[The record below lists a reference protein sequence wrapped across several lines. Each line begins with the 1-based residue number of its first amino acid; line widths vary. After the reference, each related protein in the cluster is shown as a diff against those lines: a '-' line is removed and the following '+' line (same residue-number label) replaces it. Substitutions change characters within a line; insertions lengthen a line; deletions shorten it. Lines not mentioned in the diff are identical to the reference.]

1 MPIRHCQKCGLRALI
16 DESQSTRNPFLCQ
29 RCAASEK
36 EEGNKS
42 TATVRKSR
50 KNCVHHWQIDTPN
63 GRESRGVCK
72 RCGVA
77 KKFSNSNESVMWEL
91 TNTLRA
97 DRRDSSRFSKPS
109 EIVLSDDT
117 VS

>member
-1 MPIRHCQKCGLRALI
+1 MSRAATKTK
-16 DESQSTRNPFLCQ
+16 S
-29 RCAASEK
+29 
-36 EEGNKS
+36 NKS
-42 TATVRKSR
+42 TATVRKAR

-77 KKFSNSNESVMWEL
+77 KKFSNSNESVMWEQ

-97 DRRDSSRFSKPS
+97 DLRDSSRFSKPS
-109 EIVLSDDT
+109 EIILSDDA